1 VLKVALEV
9 TLDVV
14 TDVGLELDARLLDEA
29 GLLGAMKRTYAPAAA
44 AMSTTT
50 IAAARAVVIAPLG

>member
-1 VLKVALEV
+1 MPKVALEV

-14 TDVGLELDARLLDEA
+14 TDVALELCVWLLDVA
-29 GLLGAMKRTYAPAAA
+29 GLLGAMRRMYAPAAA

-50 IAAARAVVIAPLG
+50 TAAARAVVIARLE